1 MIRGLFGAGSVYHTI
16 RQGLDDDM
24 LTARRTADRVANAA
38 NGDAAIATE
47 GGLQNDAGGETVNLE
62 EELVRMV
69 DTTFRYDAE
78 TRLLRE
84 AYTRLRTAIGAR
96 G

>member
-1 MIRGLFGAGSVYHTI
+1 MERVIRGIFGDGSIYRSLRT
-16 RQGLDDDM
+16 GLDDDM
-24 LTARRTADRVANAA
+24 RSAQVIADRVANVANAVTAPDGAA
-38 NGDAAIATE
+38 APGSGTE
-47 GGLQNDAGGETVNLE
+47 INLE
-62 EELVRMV
+62 EEFVRLV

-84 AYTRLRTAIGAR
+84 AYARLRTAIGTN